1 MKMIIEIDNLTEA
14 QKIAIEDMMY
24 TWQMLGNIG
33 SSRWTSFFSDGGG
46 NFRPKITVDG
56 NKPQSTDI
64 IDEDNKWRICKVRE
78 GNSKTKFN
86 DTEPKWGNLYDVY
99 MIDFDTIA
107 WVVND
112 KNYQRDKKIDKIVDK
127 N

>member
-1 MKMIIEIDNLTEA
+1 MIIEIDNLTEA

-33 SSRWTSFFSDGGG
+33 SSRWTSFFSDGDG

-64 IDEDNKWRICKVRE
+64 IDEDKKWRICKVR
-78 GNSKTKFN
+78 
-86 DTEPKWGNLYDVY
+86 
-99 MIDFDTIA
+99 
-107 WVVND
+107 
-112 KNYQRDKKIDKIVDK
+112 
-127 N
+127 